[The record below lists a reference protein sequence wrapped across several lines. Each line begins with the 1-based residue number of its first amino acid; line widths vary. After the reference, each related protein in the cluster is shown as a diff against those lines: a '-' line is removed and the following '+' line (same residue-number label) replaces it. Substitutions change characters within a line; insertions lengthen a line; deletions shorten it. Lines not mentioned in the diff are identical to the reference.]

1 MSDLLLKYLIKTS
14 TKTKLFKEN
23 KVAIIFIKL
32 NNTIKLLKLKKITVK
47 LVNIIFFKSI
57 LISESFL
64 FIYTRLKRLCT

>member
-47 LVNIIFFKSI
+47 LVNINFF
-57 LISESFL
+57 
-64 FIYTRLKRLCT
+64 